1 MSGVNSAVA
10 AAMAPVKNMGKASV
24 DNLLQPQLTEE
35 GIRQIVIALV
45 VVLGLVGLGYFIY
58 TRIQIARVHPSPSS
72 QFVAQALAIQR
83 AALTSEGFAG
93 APDAA
98 GAPDLADVP
107 DLEVEANKVKLQAQE
122 ALNTVNASFA
132 QFTTSTVSTPTP
144 SQGKALHGNKP
155 LDSLLRRINP
165 AQQYL
170 VNLQPLTATI
180 GGYIGPVASG
190 VFDPDTYFK
199 AAFAAGIRSFV
210 LPISTYIDDNKT
222 PPNWPLSGKPAIVCR
237 DANGVIQSLNG
248 LSIRKVCE
256 SLLTYRNSVNAAQA
270 SEPVLLFIDA
280 DTKYLPDPVKQEKA
294 YVAITSEIAKELTLL
309 DPYRLTNIG
318 PYGSAVGGVNESV
331 ILTQTPLSEL
341 NGKILIFTN
350 FNTKIALKSA
360 YSSIT
365 PTLDEYTN
373 FTYAPVTTVTA
384 ISSSGSKIMSIA
396 DISGSTV
403 NWTDQARSV
412 WYTAVHKPYCDLPA
426 IGDVQA
432 ALNVGIQ
439 AIPIPFF
446 MNPSSTT
453 KAIWSLWNGYAWN
466 IKPEAARFTRP
477 KPVVPATPSKAM
489 NARVSNDLQPGQTSF
504 K

>member
-1 MSGVNSAVA
+1 MSGVNAAVA
-10 AAMAPVKNMGKASV
+10 TATAPAKNLGKAAI
-24 DNLLQPQLTEE
+24 DNLLQPQVSQESL
-35 GIRQIVIALV
+35 RMFVQALV
-45 VVLGLVGLGYFIY
+45 IILGLVWLGYFIY
-58 TRIQIARVHPSPSS
+58 TRIQIARIHPSPSPE
-72 QFVAQALAIQR
+72 FVAQALATQR
-83 AALTSEGFAG
+83 TSLSSEGFASTG
-93 APDAA
+93 ASGP
-98 GAPDLADVP
+98 
-107 DLEVEANKVKLQAQE
+107 
-122 ALNTVNASFA
+122 ALS
-132 QFTTSTVSTPTP
+132 
-144 SQGKALHGNKP
+144 GNKS
-155 LDSLLRRINP
+155 LDSLLKGINP

-199 AAFAAGIRSFV
+199 SAFAAGIRSFV

-237 DANGVIQSLNG
+237 DFRGVIQSLNG
-248 LSIRKVCE
+248 LSLRKLCE
-256 SLLTYRNSVNAAQA
+256 SLLTFRNSVNAAQS
-270 SEPVLLFIDA
+270 SEPILLFIDA
-280 DTKYLPDPVKQEKA
+280 DTEYLPDPVKQEKA
-294 YVAITSEIAKELTLL
+294 YVAVTSEIAKELTLL

-318 PYGSAVGGVNESV
+318 PYGSAVGGANESA

-341 NGKILIFTN
+341 KDKILIFTN
-350 FNTKIALKSA
+350 FNTKLALKSA
-360 YSSIT
+360 YSSVT
-365 PTLDEYTN
+365 PTLDEYAN

-412 WYTAVHKPYCDLPA
+412 WYTAVRRPYSDVPA

-446 MNPSSTT
+446 MNPASST
-453 KAIWSLWNGYAWN
+453 KPIWSLWNGYAWN
-466 IKPEAARFTRP
+466 IKPEAARFTKP
-477 KPVVPATPSKAM
+477 PPVVPATPSQAM